1 MSNFVFLSG
10 GDDGKGHYRLEGMT
24 SLDDSPPNTLFD
36 SGQLDGTGETLTVK
50 LRAATQEAKVLYLT

>member
-1 MSNFVFLSG
+1 
-10 GDDGKGHYRLEGMT
+10 MT